1 MADELEPTTGT
12 YDVQGLVDKIEAG
25 ERGDAITE
33 LLNDL
38 HPADVAEVME
48 ELSPEEGAE
57 MLLTLSL
64 QDQADVLEYIDDEET
79 AAIAEQLSDNNLVAI
94 LDEMAADD
102 AADLLGDLDPE
113 RMETLL
119 AEMDE
124 EDTVRPL
131 LNYPEDTAGGLM
143 VPVQFRL
150 KETMSAQQ
158 ALQVIRESQPDPEL
172 IFYLFVEDAHER
184 LVGVC
189 SLRRLVINDP
199 HVIIRE
205 IMDDDVIT
213 VNVRADQEEC
223 GRLLQKYDLLALPVV
238 NEFQRMVGIITVDDL
253 VDVVAEE
260 AEEDA
265 LLLGGLAGDSYAFDS
280 TRESLKNRLPW
291 LYVNMGTA
299 FLAASV
305 VNLFEATISQ
315 IAVLAVFQ
323 GIVAGQGGNA
333 GTQTLTLIVRG
344 IATGDITFSD
354 ALDLLRREG
363 LVGSLQGIAVGIGV
377 AIIAFLWKGDIRIS
391 AVLLASMML
400 NMTIATCAG
409 VLVPMLLNR
418 FKIDPAVA
426 SGVFVTALTD
436 MCGFFL
442 FLGLATWILL

>member
-1 MADELEPTTGT
+1 MADELEPTTT
-12 YDVQGLVDKIEAG
+12 AYDVQELVDKIEAG
-25 ERGDAITE
+25 ERGDEITE

-64 QDQADVLEYIDDEET
+64 EDQAEVLEYIDDEET
-79 AAIAEQLSDNNLVAI
+79 TAIAGQLSDTNLVAI

-113 RMETLL
+113 RAETLL

-143 VPVQFRL
+143 VPIQFRL
-150 KETMSAQQ
+150 KETMTVQQ

-172 IFYLFVEDAHER
+172 VFYLFVEDAHDR

-189 SLRRLVINDP
+189 SLRRLVINEP
-199 HVIIRE
+199 GTLIRE
-205 IMDDDVIT
+205 IMDDDVIS

-238 NEFQRMVGIITVDDL
+238 NEYQRMVGIITVDDL

-265 LLLGGLAGDSYAFDS
+265 FLLGGMSGESYAFDS
-280 TRESLKNRLPW
+280 ARESLKNRLPW

-305 VNLFEATISQ
+305 VNLFEATIAEV
-315 IAVLAVFQ
+315 AVLAVFQ

-333 GTQTLTLIVRG
+333 GTQTLTLMVRG

-363 LVGSLQGIAVGIGV
+363 LVGILQGSSVGLGV
-377 AIIAFLWKGDIRIS
+377 ALVAFLWKGDIRIS
-391 AVLLASMML
+391 AVLLASMMI

-418 FKIDPAVA
+418 YKVDPAVA

-436 MCGFFL
+436 MCGFFI
-442 FLGLATWILL
+442 FLGLATWVLL

>member
-1 MADELEPTTGT
+1 MADDMDTTT
-12 YDVQGLVDKIEAG
+12 PAQEVQDLVEKIQEG
-25 ERGDAITE
+25 ERGIAITD

-64 QDQADVLEYIDDEET
+64 EDQAEVLEYIDDEET
-79 AAIAEQLSDNNLVAI
+79 AAIAGQLSDNNLVAI

-102 AADLLGDLDPE
+102 AADLLGDLDPA
-113 RMETLL
+113 RVETLL

-131 LNYPEDTAGGLM
+131 LSYPEDSAGGLM

-150 KETMSAQQ
+150 RDMMTVQE

-172 IFYLFVEDAHER
+172 VFYLFVEDAHER
-184 LVGVC
+184 LAGVC

-199 HVIIRE
+199 LVRVRD
-205 IMDDDVIT
+205 IMDEDVIS
-213 VNVRADQEEC
+213 VNVRTDQEEC
-223 GRLLQKYDLLALPVV
+223 ALLLQKYDLLALPVV
-238 NEFQRMVGIITVDDL
+238 NDYERLVGIITVDDL

-260 AEEDA
+260 VEEDA
-265 LLLGGLAGDSYAFDS
+265 FLLGGLSGDSYAFDS
-280 TRESLKNRLPW
+280 TRDSLKHRLPW

-305 VNLFEATISQ
+305 VGLFEGTISQ

-344 IATGDITFSD
+344 IATGDITFRD
-354 ALDLLRREG
+354 AVELLRREA
-363 LVGSLQGIAVGIGV
+363 LVGILQGLAVGLGV
-377 AIIAFLWKGDIRIS
+377 ATIAYLWKGDIRIS
-391 AVLLASMML
+391 AILLASML
-400 NMTIATCAG
+400 INMTIANLAG
-409 VLVPMLLNR
+409 VMVPILLNR

-426 SGVFVTALTD
+426 SGVFVTTVTD
-436 MCGFFL
+436 ICGFFI
-442 FLGLATWILL
+442 FLGLATWVLL